1 MKEWFNE
8 VVAYV
13 KKNKDDIIRRAV
25 KTFFQAFLSSLTAG
39 SALLP
44 LEMTAWK
51 AALIGAAASGISA
64 VWNAFLPSIMEWL
77 NKLWD
82 EGEDEDNGNSE
93 T

>member
-1 MKEWFNE
+1 MKEWF
-8 VVAYV
+8 AAIWKHV
-13 KKNKDDIIRRAV
+13 KEKKDDIARRAI

-44 LEMTAWK
+44 MEMTAWK

-77 NKLWD
+77 NKLWN
-82 EGEDEDNGNSE
+82 EEEDEDNGNSY